1 MSGIEIF
8 FVGSLLLCNA
18 VIAGAMVLGKAGKQ
32 SSRKAGEKSVVP
44 DNADEQPEKET
55 PAEQKSCVGAS
66 SFDIDRLEAKM
77 IQAVTDTMKETFPIL
92 VNGMIG
98 DVRLKDVEF
107 AEEKPDKE
115 ETEAQEKSKFTPL
128 SSDETA
134 TAFDTDIR
142 DLDDAG
148 PSAPT
153 ATGASLDELENAF
166 DTAMD
171 KDATPEQ
178 QAEAGKRLSEIKDTQ
193 LYERLVSANDDIDR
207 RVNLCI
213 RMSIQAEI
221 EAKNSIP
228 RPPRVVRKSVSV
240 NIPADN
246 PNDFNPADM
255 LP

>member
-1 MSGIEIF
+1 MTGLEIF

-18 VIAGAMVLGKAGKQ
+18 VIAGALVFGKNGRQ
-32 SSRKAGEKSVVP
+32 SSHKADEKSVVP
-44 DNADEQPEKET
+44 DYADEQPEKEAT
-55 PAEQKSCVGAS
+55 PEQKSCVGAS
-66 SFDIDRLEAKM
+66 SFDIDRLETKM
-77 IQAVTDTMKETFPIL
+77 KQAVTETMKETFPIL
-92 VNGMIG
+92 VKGVIG

-107 AEEKPDKE
+107 AEDTQDKN
-115 ETEAQEKSKFTPL
+115 ETIVPEKSKFTPL

-134 TAFDTDIR
+134 AAFDTDIR
-142 DLDDAG
+142 DFDDAG
-148 PSAPT
+148 PSAPA

-166 DTAMD
+166 GTAMD

-178 QAEAGKRLSEIKDTQ
+178 QAEAGKCLSEIKDTQ

-228 RPPRVVRKSVSV
+228 RPPRVIRKSVSV

-246 PNDFNPADM
+246 PDDFNPADM

>member
-1 MSGIEIF
+1 MTGLEIF

-18 VIAGAMVLGKAGKQ
+18 VIAGALVFGKNGKQ
-32 SSRKAGEKSVVP
+32 SSSKADKKSVIP
-44 DNADEQPEKET
+44 DNADEQPEKEVI
-55 PAEQKSCVGAS
+55 PMQKSCVGAS

-107 AEEKPDKE
+107 AEEKPDKD

-128 SSDETA
+128 SSAETDA
-134 TAFDTDIR
+134 VFDTDIR

-171 KDATPEQ
+171 RDATPEQ
-178 QAEAGKRLSEIKDTQ
+178 QAEAGKCLSEIKDTQ

-228 RPPRVVRKSVSV
+228 RSPRIVRKSVSV
-240 NIPADN
+240 NITTDN
-246 PNDFNPADM
+246 PDDFNPADM

>member
-1 MSGIEIF
+1 MTGIEIF

-18 VIAGAMVLGKAGKQ
+18 VIAGTLVFGKNRKQ
-32 SSRKAGEKSVVP
+32 SSRKADEKSVVP
-44 DNADEQPEKET
+44 DNTDEQPGKET

-77 IQAVTDTMKETFPIL
+77 IQAVTDTMKETLPVL

-107 AEEKPDKE
+107 AEEKPDKD

-128 SSDETA
+128 SSAETDA
-134 TAFDTDIR
+134 AFDTDIR
-142 DLDDAG
+142 DFDDAG

-166 DTAMD
+166 GTAMD

-178 QAEAGKRLSEIKDTQ
+178 QAEAGKCLSEIKDTQ

-228 RPPRVVRKSVSV
+228 RPPRVIRKSVSV

-246 PNDFNPADM
+246 PDDFNPADM

>member
-1 MSGIEIF
+1 MTGLEIF

-18 VIAGAMVLGKAGKQ
+18 VIAGVMVFGKNGKQ
-32 SSRKAGEKSVVP
+32 PSRKTDEKSDVP
-44 DNADEQPEKET
+44 DNADEQPEKEAA
-55 PAEQKSCVGAS
+55 PEQKSCVGAS

-107 AEEKPDKE
+107 AEEKPDKD

-134 TAFDTDIR
+134 AAFDTDIR

-178 QAEAGKRLSEIKDTQ
+178 QAEAGKCLSEIKDTQ

-228 RPPRVVRKSVSV
+228 RPPRIVRKSVSV

-246 PNDFNPADM
+246 SDDFNPTDM

>member
-1 MSGIEIF
+1 MTGLEIF
-8 FVGSLLLCNA
+8 LVGSLLLCNA
-18 VIAGAMVLGKAGKQ
+18 VIAGAMVFGKTGKQ
-32 SSRKAGEKSVVP
+32 SSRKADEKSVVP
-44 DNADEQPEKET
+44 DNADEQPKKEAT
-55 PAEQKSCVGAS
+55 PEQKSCVGAS

-92 VNGMIG
+92 VNGVIG

-107 AEEKPDKE
+107 AEGNPDTD
-115 ETEAQEKSKFTPL
+115 ETKAQGKSKFAPL
-128 SSDETA
+128 SSDETDA
-134 TAFDTDIR
+134 AFDTDIR
-142 DLDDAG
+142 DIDDAG
-148 PSAPT
+148 PSAPI

-171 KDATPEQ
+171 KDATTEQ
-178 QAEAGKRLSEIKDTQ
+178 QAEAGKCLSEIMDTQ

-221 EAKNSIP
+221 EAKNSLP
-228 RPPRVVRKSVSV
+228 RPPRIVRKSVSV
-240 NIPADN
+240 NIPIDN
-246 PNDFNPADM
+246 PDDFNPADM

>member
-1 MSGIEIF
+1 MSGLEIF

-32 SSRKAGEKSVVP
+32 SSHKADKKSVVP

-55 PAEQKSCVGAS
+55 PSEQKSCVGAS
-66 SFDIDRLEAKM
+66 SFDMDRLEAKM
-77 IQAVTDTMKETFPIL
+77 IQAVTDTVKETLPVL
-92 VNGMIG
+92 VNGVIG
-98 DVRLKDVEF
+98 DVRLKDIEF
-107 AEEKPDKE
+107 AEENQDTD
-115 ETEAQEKSKFTPL
+115 ETEAQAKSKFTSL
-128 SSDETA
+128 SSDETDV
-134 TAFDTDIR
+134 AFDTDIR
-142 DLDDAG
+142 DFDDAG
-148 PSAPT
+148 PSVPT
-153 ATGASLDELENAF
+153 ATGASLDELENAL

-178 QAEAGKRLSEIKDTQ
+178 QAEAGRRLSEIKDTQ
-193 LYERLVSANDDIDR
+193 LYERVVSANDDIDR

-221 EAKNSIP
+221 EARNSTP

-246 PNDFNPADM
+246 TEDFNPADM

>member
-1 MSGIEIF
+1 MSGLEIF

-32 SSRKAGEKSVVP
+32 SSRKADKKSVVP
-44 DNADEQPEKET
+44 DNADEQPEKKT
-55 PAEQKSCVGAS
+55 PSEQKSCVGAS
-66 SFDIDRLEAKM
+66 SFDMDRLEAKM
-77 IQAVTDTMKETFPIL
+77 IQAVTHTVKETLPVL
-92 VNGMIG
+92 VNGVIG
-98 DVRLKDVEF
+98 DVRLKDIEF
-107 AEEKPDKE
+107 AEENPDTD
-115 ETEAQEKSKFTPL
+115 ETEAQAKSKFTSL

-134 TAFDTDIR
+134 VAFDTDIR
-142 DLDDAG
+142 DFDDAG

-153 ATGASLDELENAF
+153 ATGASLDELENAL

-178 QAEAGKRLSEIKDTQ
+178 QAEAGRRLSEIKDTQ
-193 LYERLVSANDDIDR
+193 LYERVVSANDDIDR

-221 EAKNSIP
+221 EARNSTP

-246 PNDFNPADM
+246 TEDFNPADM

>member
-1 MSGIEIF
+1 MTGLEIF

-18 VIAGAMVLGKAGKQ
+18 VIAGALIFGKNGRQ
-32 SSRKAGEKSVVP
+32 SSHKADEKSVVP
-44 DNADEQPEKET
+44 DNADEQPKKEAT
-55 PAEQKSCVGAS
+55 PEQKSCVGAS
-66 SFDIDRLEAKM
+66 SFDIDRLETKM
-77 IQAVTDTMKETFPIL
+77 IQAVTETMKETFPIL
-92 VNGMIG
+92 VNGVIG

-107 AEEKPDKE
+107 AEDTQDKN
-115 ETEAQEKSKFTPL
+115 ETIVPEKSKFTPL

-134 TAFDTDIR
+134 AAFDTDIR
-142 DLDDAG
+142 DFDDAG
-148 PSAPT
+148 PSAPI

-171 KDATPEQ
+171 RDATPEQ
-178 QAEAGKRLSEIKDTQ
+178 LAEAGKCLSEIKDTQ

-228 RPPRVVRKSVSV
+228 RPPRIIRKSVSV

>member
-1 MSGIEIF
+1 MSGLEIF

-32 SSRKAGEKSVVP
+32 SSRKADNKSVVP

-55 PAEQKSCVGAS
+55 PSEQKSCVGAS

-77 IQAVTDTMKETFPIL
+77 IQAVTDTVKETLPVL
-92 VNGMIG
+92 VNGVIG
-98 DVRLKDVEF
+98 DVRLKDIEF
-107 AEEKPDKE
+107 AEENPDTD
-115 ETEAQEKSKFTPL
+115 ETEAQAKSKFISL

-134 TAFDTDIR
+134 VAFDTDIR
-142 DLDDAG
+142 DFDDAG

-153 ATGASLDELENAF
+153 ATGASLDELENAL

-178 QAEAGKRLSEIKDTQ
+178 QAEAGRRLSEIKDTQ
-193 LYERLVSANDDIDR
+193 LYERVVSANDDIDR

-221 EAKNSIP
+221 EARNSTP

-240 NIPADN
+240 NMPADN
-246 PNDFNPADM
+246 TEDFNPADM